1 MTSLTTS
8 IPVAVVMPMPFHSGG
23 RRSGYAVHLRRGL
36 AARRQVDGRTQSNP
50 RRLFISWSSTLS
62 PDPEQSAATVR
73 TPGQRHGQSVLASI
87 AGVKRRVRMHSCSG
101 TGAGG
106 RGLGQDIAE
115 SALRVVWQPERG
127 RRVTRR
133 PVGAS
138 KSLTSHSMEDA
149 HGGCPWRVPQF
160 WRMIND
166 NYEMARSECPRAMA

>member
-62 PDPEQSAATVR
+62 PDPGQSAATVR
-73 TPGQRHGQSVLASI
+73 TPGQRHGQSVLASM

-115 SALRVVWQPERG
+115 SSLRIVWQPERG
-127 RRVTRR
+127 RRVSRR

-149 HGGCPWRVPQF
+149 HGGCPWRMP
-160 WRMIND
+160 MED
-166 NYEMARSECPRAMA
+166 AHGGCPSFGE